1 MLYKPG
7 VIDEKETDFLFDVGI
22 FNNDIDIKE
31 VAAIQGF
38 YEKYGYIPESHIV
51 TFLNWLIFTAR
62 KNISDNLEDITKS
75 TFTGRCG
82 VAQIF
87 FEQLLDKMN
96 LNRMTFNV
104 GDVLDTESI
113 HALTCVEIPTKHN
126 GEDVNVA
133 FMLDPTFRQFC
144 ITEENRFERYEE
156 EPRWSVRM
164 STPHP
169 GYFLNLTEKGRNFAQ
184 ELIYYGYFKINE
196 DNLKTYFDSFALY
209 VTPKEE
215 YEDISQVGMI
225 SSTTISGIDYWNGML
240 AARKKL
246 FITSY
251 KFDLSTPRE
260 IIQKEANK
268 LLNRILRKNIQ
279 SELDKLFEEQNIEVT
294 STNSFSR

>member
-1 MLYKPG
+1 MSMIGCGSVLYKPG

-104 GDVLDTESI
+104 GDVLDT
-113 HALTCVEIPTKHN
+113 
-126 GEDVNVA
+126 
-133 FMLDPTFRQFC
+133 
-144 ITEENRFERYEE
+144 
-156 EPRWSVRM
+156 
-164 STPHP
+164 
-169 GYFLNLTEKGRNFAQ
+169 
-184 ELIYYGYFKINE
+184 
-196 DNLKTYFDSFALY
+196 
-209 VTPKEE
+209 
-215 YEDISQVGMI
+215 
-225 SSTTISGIDYWNGML
+225 
-240 AARKKL
+240 
-246 FITSY
+246 
-251 KFDLSTPRE
+251 
-260 IIQKEANK
+260 
-268 LLNRILRKNIQ
+268 
-279 SELDKLFEEQNIEVT
+279 
-294 STNSFSR
+294 